1 MDKPIV
7 KDTKPIKLDLEEGKY
22 YAWCSCGRTNREVLC
37 DGSHKKTEGLEP
49 VIFKA
54 EKTESVM
61 LCQCKQT
68 KNPPYCD
75 GSHKDL

>member
-1 MDKPIV
+1 MDKPTI
-7 KDTKPIKLDLEEGKY
+7 KDTKPITVLLEEGKH
-22 YAWCSCGRTNREVLC
+22 YAWCACGNTKREVFC
-37 DGSHKKTEGLEP
+37 DGSHKKTDGLEP

-54 EKTESVM
+54 LETKERK

-75 GSHKDL
+75 GSHRDL